1 MNTKLVAA
9 IIVVIVVIAGAAGY
23 VAYQGSQ
30 SSNNSATPTP
40 SPTAIITPTPAP
52 TDSTS
57 PTASPTA
64 VPTTS
69 QTATPTAAPT
79 ATPSPTPTPT
89 PVELHVS
96 VASSM
101 VNVVANMTAAFEKQY
116 NCKLIIN
123 SGSSSTLETQIASG
137 TACDVFLSADNKW
150 TKALNTA
157 GLVSGGYINNSF
169 TTNKLVVIVAQGNP
183 KNITSLSDLAS
194 TATGSNKIHLVI
206 ALVSVPVGSYTN
218 QTLTKIT
225 NTWGNS
231 SSPSYITNGSYV
243 NYYTNFQNNVINQ
256 LQSDEQV
263 VGAVNLNVGVADA
276 GIVYYSDEAYAN
288 LVGQTI
294 SFIPIP
300 DSVNTIGTYGI
311 CIPNQVAQSTA
322 AQAFYNYWLSAQG
335 QTLLT
340 QYGFGLA

>member
-1 MNTKLVAA
+1 MNTKLVAV
-9 IIVVIVVIAGAAGY
+9 IIVVIVVIAGAGGY
-23 VAYQGSQ
+23 IAYSQ
-30 SSNNSATPTP
+30 STHPTATPTP
-40 SPTAIITPTPAP
+40 SPTAIITPSPTPTHSTSP
-52 TDSTS
+52 TASPTAIPSTS

-64 VPTTS
+64 VPT
-69 QTATPTAAPT
+69 
-79 ATPSPTPTPT
+79 ATPSPSPTPT

-150 TKALNTA
+150 TKALSTA
-157 GLVSGGYINNSF
+157 RLVSGGYINNSF

-183 KNITSLSDLAS
+183 KNITSLADLAS
-194 TATGSNKIHLVI
+194 TATGANKIHLVI

-225 NTWGNS
+225 GTWGNS

-288 LVGQTI
+288 LVGQTV

-311 CIPNQVAQSTA
+311 CIPTQVTQSTV